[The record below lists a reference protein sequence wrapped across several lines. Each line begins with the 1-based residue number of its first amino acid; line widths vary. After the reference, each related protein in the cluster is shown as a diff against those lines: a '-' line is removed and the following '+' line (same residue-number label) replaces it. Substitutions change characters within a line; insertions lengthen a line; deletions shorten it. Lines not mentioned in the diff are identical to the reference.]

1 MKVLLRILV
10 GLVVLILA
18 LLAAG
23 FLLPAQ
29 FKVERTATIAAPP
42 AVVYAQIAAPKAWKD
57 WAVWNQRDPA
67 MQLTYSGPDSG
78 VGAKWAWLSKTEGN
92 GEMEFTR
99 AVPDSEVVYSLYFK
113 DFDMRSTGT
122 LTLAPA
128 GSGTT
133 VRWTNEG
140 SLGMNPINRW
150 FGLFMDKM
158 VGPDFEAGLKGLDAL
173 SQRRA
178 KEAAAAAA
186 AAAVDTA
193 AAPSA
198 DETAGA
204 AADEETADEETAD
217 EAATDGN

>member
-10 GLVVLILA
+10 GLIVLILA

-42 AVVYAQIAAPKAWKD
+42 AIVYAQIAAPKAWKD

-99 AVPDSEVVYSLYFK
+99 AAPDSEVVYSLYFK

-122 LTLAPA
+122 LTLTPA

-140 SLGMNPINRW
+140 NLGMNPINRW
-150 FGLFMDKM
+150 FGLFMDKL

-186 AAAVDTA
+186 VVDTTVAEPPAPVDADADA
-193 AAPSA
+193 ADDGASA
-198 DETAGA
+198 DQDAPQS
-204 AADEETADEETAD
+204 D
-217 EAATDGN
+217 